1 MFPLDVY
8 TDCTYISFNAFQDGW
23 MPLHIAAQYNTSF
36 EVVKVLVDAGAAV
49 NAATEVNIA

>member
-1 MFPLDVY
+1 
-8 TDCTYISFNAFQDGW
+8 
-23 MPLHIAAQYNTSF
+23 MPLHHAARYNTSF